1 MSPAT
6 EGCRQRG
13 ATADLSDGDD
23 PPAHALAACVILV
36 ADSAFVNCGGY
47 AEFAACPT
55 RCRGRGNA
63 RAFADAMTVDSK
75 IGDAVRRLEAAT
87 AAAAP

>member
-1 MSPAT
+1 M
-6 EGCRQRG
+6 
-13 ATADLSDGDD
+13 
-23 PPAHALAACVILV
+23 
-36 ADSAFVNCGGY
+36 
-47 AEFAACPT
+47 CPT

-63 RAFADAMTVDSK
+63 RAFADAMTVDNE